1 MIYDLQRQLGI
12 DASFFTQLLI
22 FLVIFTWMQVI
33 YFRPFLKLIQKR
45 EGKSG
50 GLSTEAVKLEEAAAR
65 AEQDYTLALAAVR
78 KKAAVERERVLV
90 EARAEANTVVGAAR
104 SAAKTKLEQSRESA
118 QRAAEAELSSLRSQ
132 VSSVSGMLVEK
143 LTKTKVGL

>member
-22 FLVIFTWMQVI
+22 FLVVFTWMQVV

-45 EGKSG
+45 EGQSG

-65 AEQDYTLALAAVR
+65 AEQDYSAALIAVR
-78 KKAAVERERVLV
+78 KKAALERERVLLD
-90 EARAEANTVVGAAR
+90 ARNQANTVVGAAR
-104 SAAKTKLEQSRESA
+104 SAAKTKLEQARESA
-118 QRAAEAELSSLRSQ
+118 QRSAEAELASLRSQ

-143 LTKTKVGL
+143 LTSKKVGL